1 MEAHI
6 NSVQFAGDYTL
17 NGIIL
22 HNHQNEGIDVADQ
35 GIDIQDLVVEMNIF
49 ESIYKHSIT
58 GSLVITDSINLIA
71 KLPIQGT
78 ERLSFNL
85 STPGDTGV
93 GPGFQID
100 CTERSGHPMH
110 IYKLTDRQQLSEGIQ
125 VYTLHFC
132 SREFLRNL
140 RTKVSETFE
149 GRIDQMV
156 YKILDDENYLD
167 SRRYFN
173 YQKTRNQ
180 DKITIPN
187 ITPFQAIEMLSKR
200 ALAESDNDNAAG
212 YYFYQTVQ
220 GFHFRSF
227 ESLCVT
233 SNGVPRK
240 PKQVFSYGPVMADEE
255 ITDTPNMI
263 ESQEVTKIEKDYSSV
278 ETYKFINNLHDVAMN
293 QAVGT
298 YAHRVI
304 THNLYNKSY
313 KISDYHYHNRFN
325 DIHHTDGQRNKII
338 NPPIV
343 DTPVDH
349 EKTIDGK
356 RDRGVSDYPESR
368 VTVMP
373 TTQFSHGE
381 ETGAFGVDV
390 ENDGITEASRIS
402 QRASIEA
409 GTRLKLTVKGQ
420 SFLEP
425 GDLIEFNVLAVE
437 NKIESKGRLDPQ
449 NAGRYIISKI
459 RHRVTNSEYIQIL
472 ECVKDSVYTRYHTDE
487 EDNFQG
493 RQLRNAESISIDI
506 NQYDDISDG
515 KSSGG
520 F

>member
-6 NSVQFAGDYTL
+6 NSAQFAGDYTL

-49 ESIYKHSIT
+49 ESIYKNSIT

-85 STPGDTGV
+85 STPGGPGP

-187 ITPFQAIEMLSKR
+187 ITPFQAIEMLSKK

-227 ESLCVT
+227 ES
-233 SNGVPRK
+233 
-240 PKQVFSYGPVMADEE
+240 
-255 ITDTPNMI
+255 
-263 ESQEVTKIEKDYSSV
+263 
-278 ETYKFINNLHDVAMN
+278 
-293 QAVGT
+293 
-298 YAHRVI
+298 
-304 THNLYNKSY
+304 
-313 KISDYHYHNRFN
+313 
-325 DIHHTDGQRNKII
+325 
-338 NPPIV
+338 
-343 DTPVDH
+343 
-349 EKTIDGK
+349 
-356 RDRGVSDYPESR
+356 
-368 VTVMP
+368 
-373 TTQFSHGE
+373 
-381 ETGAFGVDV
+381 
-390 ENDGITEASRIS
+390 
-402 QRASIEA
+402 
-409 GTRLKLTVKGQ
+409 
-420 SFLEP
+420 
-425 GDLIEFNVLAVE
+425 
-437 NKIESKGRLDPQ
+437 
-449 NAGRYIISKI
+449 
-459 RHRVTNSEYIQIL
+459 
-472 ECVKDSVYTRYHTDE
+472 
-487 EDNFQG
+487 
-493 RQLRNAESISIDI
+493 
-506 NQYDDISDG
+506 
-515 KSSGG
+515 
-520 F
+520 